1 MDRLRLGLVAVVV
14 GNKTHIYQNGA
25 KHRVERKASQWLQPS
40 PGGLVAPCWQLE
52 TRNLMSLLG
61 RVVFHWFCV
70 RAVGTDRNAAVPLG
84 SIGAQQ
90 VNTPHAMSPRGK
102 GGGTPRRRLNA

>member
-61 RVVFHWFCV
+61 RVVFHWFCMH
-70 RAVGTDRNAAVPLG
+70 AQWALTEMLLSLLG
-84 SIGAQQ
+84 VS
-90 VNTPHAMSPRGK
+90 VHSR
-102 GGGTPRRRLNA
+102 